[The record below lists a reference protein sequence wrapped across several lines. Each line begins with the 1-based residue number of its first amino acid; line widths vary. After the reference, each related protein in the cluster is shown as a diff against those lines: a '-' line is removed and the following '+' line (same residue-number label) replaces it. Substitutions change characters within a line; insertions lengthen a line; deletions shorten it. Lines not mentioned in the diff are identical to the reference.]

1 MNSFEPEWEHA
12 VVAAARFT
20 LDDGREFI
28 FSCIEHEPRQFS
40 FQALPHGP
48 RMTADDMELLVQV
61 HYFDEL
67 GRCAGRMTRA
77 QTDMTDSTPA

>member
-1 MNSFEPEWEHA
+1 MSDFTEFEHA
-12 VVAAARFT
+12 LTSAARFT

-28 FSCIEHEPRQFS
+28 FSCTEEKPRQFS

-48 RMTADDMELLVQV
+48 RMTADDMDQLAQV

-67 GRCAGRMTRA
+67 GRIVGRLTRA
-77 QTDMTDSTPA
+77 QRTFDA